1 MQPCIAENV
10 TNKRSDQIRL
20 SGVSFQGNRHIMIKL
35 TILLTRK
42 STLTHAAFVE
52 HHKKVHAPLFMSV
65 DVVKETV
72 RRYVQQ
78 HAMPVELPG
87 MPPVKYDGITE
98 LWFDGIDALARCFSD
113 NEYLMRI
120 RPDEESFLDL
130 HACDFVVS
138 TENIVM
144 A

>member
-1 MQPCIAENV
+1 
-10 TNKRSDQIRL
+10 
-20 SGVSFQGNRHIMIKL
+20 MIKF

-42 STLTHAAFVE
+42 PMLTHAEFVE
-52 HHKKVHAPLFMSV
+52 HHKTVHAGLFMSIPA
-65 DVVKETV
+65 VKDTV

-98 LWFDGIDALARCFSD
+98 LWFDDVTALERCFSD
-113 NEYLMRI
+113 AEYLARV

-130 HACDFVVS
+130 HACDFIVS
-138 TENIVM
+138 TENQV